1 MLTVSLNEAKTN
13 LSSLVSIVERKG
25 ERVIILK
32 HGMAVAEIVPIRND
46 TRSETHE
53 ELRDIRINY
62 DPLAPTED
70 EWVHD

>member
-1 MLTVSLNEAKTN
+1 M
-13 LSSLVSIVERKG
+13 VERKG

-32 HGMAVAEIVPIRND
+32 HGMAVAEIIPVKND
-46 TRSETHE
+46 TRSETHD
-53 ELRDIRINY
+53 ELREIRILY